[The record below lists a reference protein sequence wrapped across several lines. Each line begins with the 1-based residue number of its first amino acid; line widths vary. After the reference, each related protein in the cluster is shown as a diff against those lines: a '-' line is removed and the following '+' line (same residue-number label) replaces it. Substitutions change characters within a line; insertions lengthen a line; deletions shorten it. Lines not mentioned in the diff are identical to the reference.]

1 MIQKISSKLAQQI
14 AETVKDVCGQDIN
27 FIDTN
32 GMIFASTDETRI
44 GDFHEI
50 GLQVATTGTTI
61 EVHEEDAYHGTKD
74 GINIPVFHNGKIIS
88 VIGISG
94 QPDEVRKFANLA
106 IRITKLLVREHE
118 MDAFNRSEKQ
128 KQNYLVRAL
137 TKDEQP
143 HWEYLLPALSAYGFN
158 EKSSLKVVVLR
169 LNERYNIINLPL
181 IEQKIYEL
189 LERCE
194 FPIYTFDF
202 PNEYVALLPESQ
214 YTQAE
219 SVLRQY
225 SDEYAGILRIGI
237 GNSQSIY
244 QLKESYQFCEI
255 AIRCTQ
261 YEHQNIITF
270 DDLDLGIIIGSMDRK
285 YKQLYCE
292 KTIAELSAEDLELL
306 LVYYEENMSLS
317 KTCERLF
324 LHKNTL
330 QYRLDRIHR
339 TCGYNPRIFRDAVI
353 LYLALKLDAHE

>member
-1 MIQKISSKLAQQI
+1 MIQRISTKLAQQI

-32 GMIFASTDETRI
+32 GIIFASTNETRI
-44 GDFHEI
+44 GNFHEI
-50 GLQVATTGTTI
+50 GLQVATTGSTI
-61 EVHEEDAYHGTKD
+61 EVLEEDAYHGTKD
-74 GINIPVFHNGKIIS
+74 GINIPVYHNGQIIS

-94 QPDEVRKFANLA
+94 PPDEVRKFANLA
-106 IRITKLLVREHE
+106 IRITKLLLREHE
-118 MDAFNRSEKQ
+118 MDAFHRSEKE

-137 TKDEQP
+137 TKNDQP
-143 HWEYLLPALSAYGFN
+143 HWEYLLPALAAYGLN
-158 EKSSLKVVVLR
+158 EKSMLKVVVLR

-194 FPIYTFDF
+194 FSLFTFDF
-202 PNEYVALLPESQ
+202 PNEYIALMPEAL
-214 YTQAE
+214 YTHAE
-219 SVLRQY
+219 AILRQY
-225 SDEYAGILRIGI
+225 SDDYAGILRIGI

-244 QLKESYQFCEI
+244 ELKESYQFCEI

-270 DDLDLGIIIGSMDRK
+270 DDLDLGIIIGSMDQK
-285 YKQLYCE
+285 YKQLYCG
-292 KTIAELSAEDLELL
+292 KTILKLSQEDLDLL
-306 LVYYEENMSLS
+306 MVYYEENMSLS

-339 TCGYNPRIFRDAVI
+339 TCGYNPRNFRDAVI
-353 LYLALKLDAHE
+353 LYLALKLNAHE